1 MKRIISTLLV
11 CVLLVGCVMT
21 LASCG
26 GTIIGTYKSGT
37 TTIEFSLNKVTIT
50 DEVEILGTVISKTYE
65 AQYEIKDGDDGKTI
79 VFTYEGDADQH
90 LSLSGEKTFEKG
102 EVDGEKYIKIGLIK
116 YVKD

>member
-26 GTIIGTYKSGT
+26 IIMGTYKNET
-37 TTIEFSLNKVTIT
+37 TTVEFSFNKVTIT
-50 DEVEILGTVISKTYE
+50 DKTEILGAVVSKTYE
-65 AQYEIKDGDDGKTI
+65 AKYEIKDSDDGKTI
-79 VFTYEGDADQH
+79 VFTYEEGADKH
-90 LSLSGEKTFEKG
+90 LVLNGEKTFEQG